1 VFHQTDYWALDSAL
15 GRALGLWHAHPEE
28 FRKLI
33 INGMRYDYSWN
44 HPGHHYLSIYH
55 HIRHK

>member
-1 VFHQTDYWALDSAL
+1 LALWNVD
-15 GRALGLWHAHPEE
+15 PDE

-33 INGMRYDYSWN
+33 INGMCHDYSWN
-44 HPGHHYLSIYH
+44 HPGHLYLDIYH